1 MSIEARLKELGLKL
15 PTPAAPVAAYVPA
28 VEQDGFLY
36 ISGQLP
42 FRSGEVMTGRLG
54 ADLGVEAGREAAR
67 ACGIMLLAQMKA
79 ALGSLDRVS
88 RVVKLGVFVA
98 SDPHFTEQPKVADG
112 ASLLMAEVFGDAG
125 KHARSAVGVPALP
138 LGAAVEID
146 AIVAVTPA

>member
-1 MSIEARLKELGLKL
+1 MSIDARLKELGLKL

-28 VEQDGFLY
+28 VAAGGFLY

-42 FRSGEVMTGRLG
+42 FRQGEVVTGRLG

-67 ACGIMLLAQMKA
+67 LCGVMLLAQMKA
-79 ALGSLDRVS
+79 ALGSLDRVE
-88 RVVKLGVFVA
+88 RIVKLGVFVS

-112 ASLLMAEVFGDAG
+112 ASTLMADVFGDAG

-146 AIVAVTPA
+146 AIVAIRPD

>member
-28 VEQDGFLY
+28 VEQGGFLY

-42 FRSGEVMTGRLG
+42 FRNGEVMTGRLG
-54 ADLGVEAGREAAR
+54 ADLGTDAGREAAR
-67 ACGIMLLAQMKA
+67 ACGVMLLAQMKA
-79 ALGSLDRVS
+79 ALGSLDRVE
-88 RVVKLGVFVA
+88 RIVKLGVFVA

-112 ASLLMAEVFGDAG
+112 ASTLMADVFGDPG
-125 KHARSAVGVPALP
+125 KHARSAVGVPSLP

-146 AIVAVTPA
+146 AIVAVKAG